1 MAIKAR
7 EDQPSEL
14 KRSLKT
20 RHMNMIA
27 IGGSIGTGL
36 FFTSG
41 NTISTAGPGG
51 AIAAYAIMGILVY
64 FLMTSLG
71 EMATMLPNSGSFE
84 TYASKFVDPA
94 LGFALGWNYWFNWAI
109 TVAAELVAAGLV
121 IKFWLPNT
129 GTTIWSIGFLVILF
143 GLNLLSA
150 KAYGEG
156 EYWFASIKVITIIV
170 FLVAGIL
177 IIFGIMG
184 GHSVGF
190 HNWVLKDGKGNS
202 APFVGGGIAILMSFL
217 TAGFSFAGTEVVGL
231 AAGESENPE
240 KDVPKA
246 INSVFWRIL
255 IFYIGAIIVIGFII
269 PFNDPN
275 LLKNGVSDI
284 AYSPFT
290 IVFQRS
296 GIAFAASVMNAVIL
310 TSVLSCGNSGLY
322 AGSRMLFAMAKEGK
336 APKAL
341 GKLNK
346 RGVPLNALIFT
357 SVIASSA
364 FLASLIGDG
373 KIYSILYNL
382 SGITTFITWLGIAI
396 CHYRFRKAYVM
407 QGNKV
412 EDLKYKAL
420 WYPFGPIFAMILCTI
435 VLFGANI
442 WIFQAKAFSWFDFI
456 TNYGSIPLF
465 ICFYF
470 AYKKIHKT
478 RIVSL
483 KECDFE

>member
-1 MAIKAR
+1 MSAELEK
-7 EDQPSEL
+7 DKNGEL

-51 AIAAYAIMGILVY
+51 AIAAYAIMGVLVY

-71 EMATMLPNSGSFE
+71 EMATMIPNAGSFE

-109 TVAAELVAAGLV
+109 TVAAELVAGGLV
-121 IKFWLPNT
+121 VKFWLPNT

-156 EYWFASIKVITIIV
+156 EYWFSSIKVVTIIV
-170 FLVAGIL
+170 FLIMGVL

-184 GHSVGF
+184 GHGVGF
-190 HNWVLKDGKGNS
+190 SNWVLKDGKGNS
-202 APFVGGGIAILMSFL
+202 APFVGGGMAILMSFL

-231 AAGESENPE
+231 AAGEAENPE

-269 PFNDPN
+269 PFNDSN

-290 IVFQRS
+290 IVFKRS
-296 GIAFAASVMNAVIL
+296 GIALAASIMNAVIL

-322 AGSRMLFAMAKEGK
+322 AGSRMMYAMAKEGK
-336 APKAL
+336 APKIF

-346 RGVPLNALIFT
+346 SGVPLNALIFYFCYCIN
-357 SVIASSA
+357 SVFCIA
-364 FLASLIGDG
+364 
-373 KIYSILYNL
+373 Y
-382 SGITTFITWLGIAI
+382 W
-396 CHYRFRKAYVM
+396 
-407 QGNKV
+407 
-412 EDLKYKAL
+412 
-420 WYPFGPIFAMILCTI
+420 
-435 VLFGANI
+435 
-442 WIFQAKAFSWFDFI
+442 
-456 TNYGSIPLF
+456 
-465 ICFYF
+465 
-470 AYKKIHKT
+470 
-478 RIVSL
+478 
-483 KECDFE
+483 